1 MTIAVPS
8 VVAMIESSAASVAVM
23 RKHRAASIAAMKEQ
37 DATSFAY
44 DEGAWNGLCG
54 MNKLCS

>member
-8 VVAMIESSAASVAVM
+8 VVAMIESS
-23 RKHRAASIAAMKEQ
+23 AASIAAMKEQ